1 MGHLMFSRQF
11 SSIEA
16 LYVGCEHGYTGV
28 LAKVCTEGFPHFPQ
42 GIELHFNEIIV
53 DISIDKYSNFCD
65 KFRKHTLLWILLEAI
80 IMLGL
85 WNSRGHTT

>member
-1 MGHLMFSRQF
+1 MGHFMFSRKF

-28 LAKVCTEGFPHFPQ
+28 LAEVCTKSLPQ
-42 GIELHFNEIIV
+42 GIELHTNEIIV

-65 KFRKHTLLWILLEAI
+65 KFRKHTLLWILLKAI

>member
-11 SSIEA
+11 SSIES
-16 LYVGCEHGYTGV
+16 LYVGCEHGYTRV
-28 LAKVCTEGFPHFPQ
+28 LAKVCTEGLPQ
-42 GIELHFNEIIV
+42 RIELHTNEIIV

-65 KFRKHTLLWILLEAI
+65 KVRKHTLLRIFLKAI

>member
-16 LYVGCEHGYTGV
+16 LYVGCEHAYIGV
-28 LAKVCTEGFPHFPQ
+28 LAKVCTKGLPQ
-42 GIELHFNEIIV
+42 GIELHTNEIIV

-65 KFRKHTLLWILLEAI
+65 KVKAHTSMDFSQGHHNAWVLEF
-80 IMLGL
+80 
-85 WNSRGHTT
+85 